1 MTKPLWMHKDFRYPP
16 SSAEAIEARSKCVP
30 GPDYAPYRIAALEDR
45 IRSLER
51 ALTGKPL

>member
-1 MTKPLWMHKDFRYPP
+1 HKDFRYPP
-16 SSAEAIEARSKCVP
+16 SSAEAIEARAKCVP
-30 GPDYAPYRIAALEDR
+30 GPDYVPYKIAALEDR